1 MNYRRVKYSSIWFRG
16 EFDFL
21 ENTYVNRYSEITRK
35 GSNCER
41 KGGEGG
47 GGKKEE
53 FAFVKTGTG
62 SSRQGKKG
70 GGAT

>member
-21 ENTYVNRYSEITRK
+21 ENIYVNRYSEITRK
-35 GSNCER
+35 DSNCER

-47 GGKKEE
+47 G
-53 FAFVKTGTG
+53 
-62 SSRQGKKG
+62 RKKG
-70 GGAT
+70 GICIR

>member
-1 MNYRRVKYSSIWFRG
+1 MRG
-16 EFDFL
+16 KE
-21 ENTYVNRYSEITRK
+21 
-35 GSNCER
+35 ER
-41 KGGEGG
+41 EEE
-47 GGKKEE
+47 GKKEE